1 MPPSASDEI
10 GKMTN
15 RATILHLAVDYN
27 TPQRPRTTTAI
38 EWMVDELTDYDNVV
52 IAYRRRPRLTRLGVT
67 ECAAPGGRLFDFP
80 YFGLPLGLGL
90 KHAMRA
96 AARRTI
102 ALLDREGI
110 RPDLV
115 HAHKLTF
122 EGIAGWYIAR
132 HFRVPLFVSVRG
144 EVETKVVRNK
154 PELRPFLRR
163 LCRDAEKIYF
173 VSAWFRDEFRRHIP
187 GLDQKQRLLPN
198 IVRNIAPTIPRSD
211 PEGNRFVSIFNL
223 DTWKRKGLIWL
234 LDGFARA
241 VARDA
246 TLHLDLIGGGTAE
259 SVANAERLVAKYGLA
274 QHVTLLGRIANADLL
289 AMLPGYKALLMP
301 SLNETFGMVYV
312 EALFAG
318 VPVLFTEKTA
328 IDGYL
333 DGLDVARAVPPR
345 DAAAI
350 AEAIIALSHDHRAL
364 RRNISEAAPQLFERF
379 DPRRS
384 LELYRVDV
392 AGTLARWR

>member
-1 MPPSASDEI
+1 M
-10 GKMTN
+10 
-15 RATILHLAVDYN
+15 
-27 TPQRPRTTTAI
+27 RT
-38 EWMVDELTDYDNVV
+38 
-52 IAYRRRPRLTRLGVT
+52 
-67 ECAAPGGRLFDFP
+67 
-80 YFGLPLGLGL
+80 
-90 KHAMRA
+90 

-102 ALLDREGI
+102 ALLEREGV

-173 VSAWFRDEFRRHIP
+173 VSAWFRDEFRRHMP

-384 LELYRVDV
+384 LELYRADV